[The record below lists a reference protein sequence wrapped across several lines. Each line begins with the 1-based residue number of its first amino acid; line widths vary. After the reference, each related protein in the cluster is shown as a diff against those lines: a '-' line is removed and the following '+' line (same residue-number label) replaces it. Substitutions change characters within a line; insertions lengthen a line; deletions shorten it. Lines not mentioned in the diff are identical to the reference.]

1 MSIIYILFGFLILV
15 LVAIYMVLNSLLSQL
30 QNSGNTINAYGEEYM
45 QQRNLVE
52 RQSEA
57 LELIADN
64 MEEVKRDVKE
74 MKDVADIFYKYKL
87 PDREERE
94 FIDKMLIQEEVFDGV
109 NKAMYKNKK
118 TTV

>member
-1 MSIIYILFGFLILV
+1 MVIIYILLGFLILV
-15 LVAIYMVLNSLLSQL
+15 LVAIYIVLNSLLSQL
-30 QNSGNTINAYGEEYM
+30 QNSGSTINAYGEEYM

-64 MEEVKRDVKE
+64 MEELKKDVKD

-87 PDREERE
+87 PDIKDRKLLDRISIEN
-94 FIDKMLIQEEVFDGV
+94 EVFNHV
-109 NKAMYKNKK
+109 SQKQ
-118 TTV
+118 